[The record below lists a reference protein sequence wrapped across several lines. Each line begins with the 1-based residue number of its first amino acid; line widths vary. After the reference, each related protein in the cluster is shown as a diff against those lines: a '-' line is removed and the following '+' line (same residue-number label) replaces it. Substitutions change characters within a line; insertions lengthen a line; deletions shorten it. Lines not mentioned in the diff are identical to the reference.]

1 MSSDA
6 YVRRIET
13 LYQLNAD
20 LQHRTGELNSSLR
33 MLAQAVPQTES
44 RLRSAYYRVEDKVN
58 QCRAE
63 LEYAEREYYD
73 YCNYTEPENFSHGMA
88 SQLEACVERA
98 RMKLDQAEKDLIQA
112 ERLLNQGI
120 QVICSVRQMADSAA
134 GRLNAESDSIV
145 HAVEQAA
152 YELTNYAGG

>member
-1 MSSDA
+1 MASDA

-20 LQHRTGELNSSLR
+20 LRSCTGELNNSLG
-33 MLAQAVPQTES
+33 MLAQAVPQTEG
-44 RLRSAYYRVEDKVN
+44 RLRSAYNRVQDRVN
-58 QCRAE
+58 QCRSE

-73 YCNYTEPENFSHGMA
+73 YCNYTDPDSFSHGMA

-98 RMKLDQAEKDLIQA
+98 RMQLNQAEKDLILA
-112 ERLLNQGI
+112 ERLLNQAI
-120 QVICSVRQMADSAA
+120 QVIYSLRQMAESTA
-134 GRLNAESDSIV
+134 GRLGAESESIV

-152 YELTNYAGG
+152 YELNKYAGG